1 MVMLKVYRLID
12 DFMLSTPIVVEEK
25 TVNVVFSGGS
35 KAMRQNGEF
44 VTADERL
51 QEAIEKSSGY
61 GKVYKLVKTYGE
73 KVEVRSEPEPERE
86 EKVCG
91 TVNEAVEWLVGLGC
105 KKSEV
110 NTSVKAIAAAKELGY
125 TLIFEKGE

>member
-1 MVMLKVYRLID
+1 MLKVYRLVD
-12 DFMLSTPIVVEEK
+12 DFILSTPIVVEEK
-25 TVNVVFSGGS
+25 TVNVVFSGGC

-44 VTADERL
+44 VTADEGL

-61 GKVYKLVKTYGE
+61 GKIYKLVKTYGE
-73 KVEVRSEPEPERE
+73 KKEVPLNGEFGQQE

-91 TVNEAVEWLVGLGC
+91 TVNEAIEWLVELGC

-125 TLIFEKGE
+125 VLKFEKGE